1 MQRKHLLPSWNYQ
14 ATLQRTNKWERIK
27 ESVKFNERVYTK
39 NDNFLQIIIDEATG
53 NNLHKVLCILV
64 SRYSVTSKNII
75 VKHLV
80 SVSLIKVVSETVFNA
95 TEMYL
100 YCK

>member
-39 NDNFLQIIIDEATG
+39 NDILSPNIDEATG

-80 SVSLIKVVSETVFNA
+80 SVSLTKVVRETVFNA

-100 YCK
+100 Y